1 MHGLMTQKRE
11 VRIMRLF
18 ITAVAALAMTG
29 LHADE
34 IALKNGQKISG
45 NVQGLKEG
53 QLDVGVFAGYLGG
66 FPSYQSKKLRFS
78 NIRSIKF
85 DGRDDFFSIVKKD
98 DDLVFAE
105 ALDLAKG
112 KLTVKGHDPIPA
124 SSIKA
129 IVQSRPDEQERN

>member
-1 MHGLMTQKRE
+1 
-11 VRIMRLF
+11 MRLF

-34 IALKNGQKISG
+34 IAMKNGQKISG

>member
-1 MHGLMTQKRE
+1 MHGLMTQERE
-11 VRIMRLF
+11 VRIMRLC
-18 ITAVAALAMTG
+18 ITAVASLAMTG

-34 IALKNGQKISG
+34 IAMKNGQKISG

-98 DDLVFAE
+98 DDLTFATVRE
-105 ALDLAKG
+105 LSKG
-112 KLTVKGHDPIPA
+112 KLMLEGKEPIPT
-124 SSIKA
+124 SSVKA
-129 IVQSRPDEQERN
+129 LVPSKPDGQEEK